1 MNVVISIG
9 SALVMVM
16 FATGMY
22 NLQWWLE
29 RSDYQRHFH
38 D

>member
-1 MNVVISIG
+1 MNVVISVG
-9 SALVMVM
+9 FALVMVM
-16 FATGMY
+16 IATGIY

-29 RSDYQRHFH
+29 RSDYKRHFQ